1 MIKINLLPQK
11 RAKRGASRAAASPA
25 AASQDA
31 GTKQFALGLGALA
44 AVGVVVFFAVDKP
57 RRDKIHDLNK
67 AKVELNQQIAEKRK
81 QLVGYEEMKKAKADA
96 ENRAAAI
103 GRLMGAKVVP
113 AHVLQEL
120 GEILTQ
126 NRLPAMTEEM
136 RKLVG
141 NGPGSDPT
149 KRFQLD
155 WDPTKVWLFN
165 YTDSSGNFKIE
176 GGAQSEQ
183 DVTQLSKRLAAS
195 VYFYDVTPIGG
206 ERVTDRERNIN
217 YYRFTIT
224 GKVAY

>member
-44 AVGVVVFFAVDKP
+44 AVGVVVFFAFDKP
-57 RRDKIHDLNK
+57 RRDKIHDLNQ

-81 QLVGYEEMKKAKADA
+81 QLAGYDEMKKAKADA

-165 YTDSSGNFKIE
+165 YSDNGGNFRIE
-176 GGAQSEQ
+176 GGAQSES

-206 ERVTDRERNIN
+206 ERVADRDRNIN